1 MNNYN
6 SLDEELDDR
15 YDEEKVWFDHDD
27 DNDFEDYDPDWIE
40 KLCCTCGA
48 YLGFGT
54 DRIQVADCVCA

>member
-6 SLDEELDDR
+6 SLDDR
-15 YDEEKVWFDHDD
+15 YDEDD
-27 DNDFEDYDPDWIE
+27 DDFEDYDPDWIE

-54 DRIQVADCVCA
+54 NRVQVADCVCD